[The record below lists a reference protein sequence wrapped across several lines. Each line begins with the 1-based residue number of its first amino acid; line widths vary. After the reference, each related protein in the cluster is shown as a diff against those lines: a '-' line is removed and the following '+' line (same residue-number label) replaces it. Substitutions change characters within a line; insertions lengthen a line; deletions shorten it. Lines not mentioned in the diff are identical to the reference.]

1 MTAPLVLHV
10 RLQEFQAVVRSH
22 HSRVLER
29 LAAAYPAA
37 ELRPAD
43 CPCAAAPSLDLTVGA
58 VEHLGDVSKVVGHL
72 EAAING
78 AAIAALQHRVLLHA
92 GVVATAD
99 GAVVLPGRSGL
110 GKSTLVA
117 ALCQAGFAYFSD
129 DIAVLG
135 GPPPR
140 VFPFMKAVSL
150 KRGGVRALGDRGGA
164 VGAFEAIRP
173 DGSVVRH
180 LTPPRLAGS
189 NGRPVRYVLLLDRRP
204 QDAATLR
211 PVPRARAL
219 AELAAHSMNLPRHG
233 RHGLEILS
241 QVVEGADCYELTYS
255 RLPEAVEALAGVTGH
270 RPFVGDAPTLCEPR

>member
-1 MTAPLVLHV
+1 MTAPPVLHV
-10 RLQEFQAVVRSH
+10 RLQEFQAVVRSQEP
-22 HSRVLER
+22 RVLEH
-29 LAAAYPAA
+29 LADAYPAA

-43 CPCAAAPSLDLTVGA
+43 CPCVAAPSLDLVVDAPETQ
-58 VEHLGDVSKVVGHL
+58 GDLPKLVGHL

-92 GVVATAD
+92 GVVATAA
-99 GAVVLPGRSGL
+99 GAIVLPGRSGL

-129 DIAVLG
+129 DIAILS

-150 KRGGVRALGDRGGA
+150 KRGGVRALGDRGG
-164 VGAFEAIRP
+164 VVSAFEAIRP

-189 NGRPVRYVLLLDRRP
+189 SGKPVRYVLVLNRRP
-204 QDAATLR
+204 QHPVALR
-211 PVPRARAL
+211 PVPRVRAL
-219 AELAAHSMNLPRHG
+219 AELAAHSMNLPHHG

-255 RLPEAVEALAGVTGH
+255 RLPEAVEAVSGVTGH
-270 RPFVGDAPTLCEPR
+270 RLPRADAPTACEPR